1 MSCRQKRGSRI
12 FRKYARVV
20 LTIASHDYLT
30 QLGANVTLTPALPTE
45 PIELKNQVYGVS
57 IMAVNRWTD
66 EMLDRLADSVS
77 ELRAAVS
84 DLQTSVSELRT
95 SLEALVQAFIQEHEE
110 NRQHRQEMRAWQ
122 RQMEEW
128 RQENDLRFNI
138 LLEEIRAS
146 NQRIKRLED
155 AQNNPNSE

>member
-1 MSCRQKRGSRI
+1 
-12 FRKYARVV
+12 
-20 LTIASHDYLT
+20 
-30 QLGANVTLTPALPTE
+30 
-45 PIELKNQVYGVS
+45 
-57 IMAVNRWTD
+57 MAVHRWTD

-84 DLQTSVSELRT
+84 DLQTSV
-95 SLEALVQAFIQEHEE
+95 AGLVQAFIQEHEE

-128 RQENDLRFNI
+128 RRENDLRFNI

>member
-1 MSCRQKRGSRI
+1 
-12 FRKYARVV
+12 
-20 LTIASHDYLT
+20 
-30 QLGANVTLTPALPTE
+30 
-45 PIELKNQVYGVS
+45 
-57 IMAVNRWTD
+57 MAVHRWTD

-77 ELRAAVS
+77 ELR
-84 DLQTSVSELRT
+84 T
-95 SLEALVQAFIQEHEE
+95 SLEALVQAFLQEHEE
-110 NRQHRQEMRAWQ
+110 NRQHRQEMRVWQ

-128 RQENDLRFNI
+128 RRENDLRFNI

>member
-1 MSCRQKRGSRI
+1 MM
-12 FRKYARVV
+12 
-20 LTIASHDYLT
+20 TSHNW
-30 QLGANVTLTPALPTE
+30 GVNVTFTPALPTE
-45 PIELKNQVYGVS
+45 PIKLKNQVRKVS

-110 NRQHRQEMRAWQ
+110 NRQHRQEMRVWQQEMRAWQ

-128 RQENDLRFNI
+128 RRENDLRFNI

>member
-1 MSCRQKRGSRI
+1 
-12 FRKYARVV
+12 
-20 LTIASHDYLT
+20 
-30 QLGANVTLTPALPTE
+30 
-45 PIELKNQVYGVS
+45 
-57 IMAVNRWTD
+57 MAVHRWTD
-66 EMLDRLADSVS
+66 EMLDRLAD
-77 ELRAAVS
+77 
-84 DLQTSVSELRT
+84 SVSELRT

-128 RQENDLRFNI
+128 RRENDLRFNI

>member
-1 MSCRQKRGSRI
+1 M
-12 FRKYARVV
+12 
-20 LTIASHDYLT
+20 TIASHDYLT

-77 ELRAAVS
+77 ELRAVVS
-84 DLQTSVSELRT
+84 DLQTSV
-95 SLEALVQAFIQEHEE
+95 AGLVQAFIQEHEE
-110 NRQHRQEMRAWQ
+110 NRQHRQEMRVWQQEMRAWQ

-128 RQENDLRFNI
+128 RRENDLRFNI

>member
-1 MSCRQKRGSRI
+1 MM
-12 FRKYARVV
+12 
-20 LTIASHDYLT
+20 TSHNW
-30 QLGANVTLTPALPTE
+30 GVNVTFTPALPTE
-45 PIELKNQVYGVS
+45 PIKLKNQVRKVS

-66 EMLDRLADSVS
+66 EMLDRLAD
-77 ELRAAVS
+77 
-84 DLQTSVSELRT
+84 SVSELRT

-122 RQMEEW
+122 QEMRTWQRQMEEW
-128 RQENDLRFNI
+128 QRENDLRFNI

-155 AQNNPNSE
+155 AQNNSHSE

>member
-1 MSCRQKRGSRI
+1 
-12 FRKYARVV
+12 
-20 LTIASHDYLT
+20 
-30 QLGANVTLTPALPTE
+30 
-45 PIELKNQVYGVS
+45 
-57 IMAVNRWTD
+57 MAVHRWTD

-77 ELRAAVS
+77 ELRAVVS
-84 DLQTSVSELRT
+84 DLQTSV
-95 SLEALVQAFIQEHEE
+95 AGLVQAFIQEHEE

-128 RQENDLRFNI
+128 RRENDLRFNI

-146 NQRIKRLED
+146 NQHIKRLED